1 MAISASDVKE
11 LRELTGA
18 GMLECKQAL
27 EAAKGDKAKAIAILK
42 KKGHQLAEKRSDRET
57 AEGMVQSYIHHNH
70 RVGSLVEVNCES
82 DFVARTDD
90 FKHLVTAVALQV
102 AGGNPKYLSKD
113 EIPEGSDEDPSVVA
127 LLEQPY
133 LKEPDKSIG
142 EMVKDTIG
150 KTGENIRIRR
160 FARFELGRD

>member
-1 MAISASDVKE
+1 MAISANDVKE
-11 LRELTGA
+11 LRERTGA

-27 EAAKGDKAKAIAILK
+27 EAAKGDVNKAMKALK
-42 KKGHQLAEKRSDRET
+42 EKGHEMAEKRADRET

-102 AGGNPKYLSKD
+102 AGSNPKYLSREDMPK
-113 EIPEGSDEDPSVVA
+113 GSDEDPKLVC
-127 LLEQPY
+127 LLEQSY
-133 LKEPDKSIG
+133 LKDESMTIG
-142 EMVKDTIG
+142 ELVRDTIA
-150 KTGENIRIRR
+150 KTGENVRIKR
-160 FARFELGRD
+160 FARFELGR